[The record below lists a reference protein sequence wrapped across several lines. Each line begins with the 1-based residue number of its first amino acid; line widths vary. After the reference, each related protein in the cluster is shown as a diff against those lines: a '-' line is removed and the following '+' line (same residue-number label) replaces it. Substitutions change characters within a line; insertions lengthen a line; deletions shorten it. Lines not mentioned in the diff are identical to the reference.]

1 MKSCYGNKKDRRS
14 KAVGGFFNLNH
25 MFRVSVVSC
34 SIILQA
40 VSGFTDVH
48 SIKMIKA
55 PMIVSSSTRL
65 YDSPPELTEVLP
77 TALDQKNSIGSNREK
92 ILSDLDKAK
101 TGTAA
106 RKIMNQAFPS
116 STESSKPPLYSSII
130 IPKGASIRRISDAD
144 LAIQTQIRTT
154 DGKGILSKIELNGD
168 SDIDRA
174 SLFVLCLTIAS
185 VFSATF
191 VNENFSGPEIIRFV
205 IVWILSFLP
214 LIFVGFGLSIPEK
227 VFPSLMQIQRV
238 VFPTY
243 RKRMIQH
250 EAGHFLMGH
259 LLGFPVKS
267 YKILGKNSL
276 TNACEFYPL
285 SDPDVRIDAVKN
297 LGFDLKKQNQS
308 EEGEEANNNYYEED
322 KPFFSP
328 DGRGSKNLE
337 KSVTLRSQKSFQ
349 DKLKMTKIPSQN
361 NPKNTWP
368 FRGFDTETI
377 NMLSVISLA
386 GVCSEILA
394 FGNAEGGYADINQL
408 TALMNAASSSSEE
421 DKKKADEKEKEVENQ
436 IKFAIGYAYTQLR
449 RHLGALDAL
458 AAVMERDGSIQEC
471 IQAIENSASDN
482 NILTEEQRR
491 IQIYNECNVFE
502 KALLYR
508 NGGGF
513 FMEEDGEYMTVE
525 GKGGGELTRKKKGLL
540 NISGDDPFY
549 LAGALAIAFFVWA
562 SSGGLSLH

>member
-1 MKSCYGNKKDRRS
+1 M
-14 KAVGGFFNLNH
+14 GGFFSH
-25 MFRVSVVSC
+25 VFRVSVLSC
-34 SIILQA
+34 SIIPHV
-40 VSGFTDVH
+40 VSGFTAVP

-55 PMIVSSSTRL
+55 PMVISSSTRL
-65 YDSPPELTEVLP
+65 YDSSRELTEALP
-77 TALDQKNSIGSNREK
+77 TSLDQKNSIGSNNNREK

-106 RKIMNQAFPS
+106 RKIMNQGFPS
-116 STESSKPPLYSSII
+116 SPESSEPPLYSSIK
-130 IPKGASIRRISDAD
+130 IPKGASVRRISDAD

-285 SDPDVRIDAVKN
+285 SDSDVRIDAVKN
-297 LGFDLKKQNQS
+297 LGFDLKKQD
-308 EEGEEANNNYYEED
+308 GEEANNNNYYEED

-361 NPKNTWP
+361 NPKNSWP
-368 FRGFDTETI
+368 YRGFDTETI
-377 NMLSVISLA
+377 DMLSVISLA

-408 TALMNAASSSSEE
+408 TALMNAALSSSSEE
-421 DKKKADEKEKEVENQ
+421 DNKKKADEKEKEVENQ

-458 AAVMERDGSIQEC
+458 AEVMERDGSIQEC
-471 IQAIENSASDN
+471 IQAIENSASEN
-482 NILTEEQRR
+482 NIALTEEQRR